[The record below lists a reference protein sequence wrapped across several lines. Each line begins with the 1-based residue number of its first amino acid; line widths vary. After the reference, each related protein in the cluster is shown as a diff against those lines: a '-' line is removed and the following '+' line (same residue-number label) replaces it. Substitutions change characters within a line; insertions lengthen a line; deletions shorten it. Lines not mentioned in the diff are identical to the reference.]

1 MWQQIMA
8 IVWAQFRIMRN
19 HMPRVGLG
27 AVTIWFL
34 SVLWYGMFAGLACF
48 LAVVLPSASQAALH
62 EWLPVGL
69 LVLFLYWQTMP
80 MLTLSSGWGLQL
92 NKLQIYPIPTRALFG
107 IETLLRITA
116 SPETIIV
123 LLGATV
129 GLLRNPR
136 IPMGAPLLLL
146 LFIPFNLFLQL
157 ALRDFLTF
165 AFNRSRFREV
175 LTILVI
181 SIGVLPQ
188 LVLRSGW
195 GHKVQPYFLLSARGI
210 ATPWQATAALS
221 LGVFSGL
228 NLLMMAAWLALAFAW
243 ARHQFQRGLLQEDS
257 FRGGGKSRADR
268 KPAAASS
275 PLLITRFFRDPM
287 ANLLQKEFQSLA
299 RMPRFRVVFG
309 MACVFG
315 VIVFVPMTFGHGGA
329 PFIRNNFLPMVNL
342 YGMLMLSDV
351 LLLNIFGLDRK
362 SAQLFFVAPVPFRAV
377 LQAKNVAALC
387 LIALQTAIVF
397 LFVLLFRVPVN
408 FFGVASGI
416 MVSAVVAVF
425 LLSVGNLLSVSTPR
439 AIDPSSTMRKQAGA
453 KMQLWT
459 LLCTLGMA
467 LLVGFPFLA
476 RWAFQ
481 RDWPF
486 FAVLLL
492 EFAIGLI
499 VYRIALDSAV
509 ELGLRNREQ
518 IVDTLS
524 KGPSPV
530 AA

>member
-1 MWQQIMA
+1 MWQQISA
-8 IVWAQFRIMRN
+8 IVWAQFRITRN
-19 HMPRVGLG
+19 HMPRMGLSMALG
-27 AVTIWFL
+27 WFL
-34 SVLWYGMFAGLACF
+34 PVLWYGLFTGFACF
-48 LAVVLPSASQAALH
+48 LAVVLPNAPRDGLH

-69 LVLFLYWQTMP
+69 LALFLYWQTMP
-80 MLTLSSGWGLQL
+80 LMTLSGGWGLQL
-92 NKLQIYPIPTRALFG
+92 NKLQIYPIPTRALFS

-116 SPETIIV
+116 SPETIIL
-123 LLGATV
+123 LLGVVV
-129 GLLRNPR
+129 GLLRHPG
-136 IPMGAPLLLL
+136 IPAGAPLLLL

-188 LVLRSGW
+188 LILRTGLA
-195 GHKVQPYFLLSARGI
+195 HKMQPYFLSSARGL
-210 ATPWQATAALS
+210 ATPWQVTAALS
-221 LGVFSGL
+221 LGAFSAM
-228 NLLMMAAWLALAFAW
+228 NLAVMAGWIFLSFIW
-243 ARHQFQRGLLQEDS
+243 ARRQFQKGLLHEES
-257 FRGGGKSRADR
+257 FRGGVLPRESR
-268 KPAAASS
+268 KQAASS
-275 PLLITRFFRDPM
+275 PLLFTRFFRDPM
-287 ANLLQKEFQSLA
+287 ANLLQKELQSLT

-315 VIVFVPMTFGHGGA
+315 VIVFVPMTLGHGGA
-329 PFIRNNFLPMVNL
+329 TFIKNNFLPMVNL

-362 SAQLFFVAPVPFRAV
+362 SAQLFFVAPVSFRAV
-377 LQAKNVAALC
+377 LQAKNVAALFA
-387 LIALQTAIVF
+387 IAAQTMVVL
-397 LFVLLFRVPVN
+397 LFVLLFRVPLSL
-408 FFGVASGI
+408 FGVASSI
-416 MVSAVVAVF
+416 SVSAVVAVY
-425 LLSVGNLLSVSTPR
+425 LLSAGNLLSVSTPR

-467 LLVGFPFLA
+467 VLVAFPFLA

-481 RDWPF
+481 KDWTF

-492 EFAIGLI
+492 EFVIGLI

-518 IVDTLS
+518 MVDALS

>member
-1 MWQQIMA
+1 M
-8 IVWAQFRIMRN
+8 
-19 HMPRVGLG
+19 
-27 AVTIWFL
+27 WFL
-34 SVLWYGMFAGLACF
+34 PVLWYGMFSGFACF
-48 LAVVLPSASQAALH
+48 LAVALPGMPQAALH

-80 MLTLSSGWGLQL
+80 MLTLSGGWGLQFD
-92 NKLQIYPIPTRALFG
+92 KLQIYPIPTRALFG

-116 SPETIIV
+116 SPETVI
-123 LLGATV
+123 LLMGAIV
-129 GLLRNPR
+129 GLLRHPG
-136 IPMGAPLLLL
+136 IPAGAPLFLL

-157 ALRDFLTF
+157 ALRDFVTF

-188 LVLRSGW
+188 LVLRSGF
-195 GHKVQPYFLLSARGI
+195 GHKLQPYLLLAARGPV
-210 ATPWQATAALS
+210 TPWRETAALS
-221 LGVFSGL
+221 LGIFSGVSL
-228 NLLMMAAWLALAFAW
+228 LLMAVWIALSFLW
-243 ARHQFQRGLLQEDS
+243 ARYQFRRSLEQEPA
-257 FRGGGKSRADR
+257 FRGGIAPRTNR
-268 KPAAASS
+268 KTASASS
-275 PLLITRFFRDPM
+275 PLLITRFFRDPL

-315 VIVFVPMTFGHGGA
+315 LMVFIPMTFGHGGA
-329 PFIRNNFLPMVNL
+329 AFIRNNFLPMVNL

-351 LLLNIFGLDRK
+351 LLLNVFGLDRK
-362 SAQLFFVAPVPFRAV
+362 SAQLFFVAPVPFRLV
-377 LQAKNVAALC
+377 LRAKNVVALC
-387 LIALQTAIVF
+387 VIAAQTALVL
-397 LFVLLFRVPVN
+397 LFVMLFRVPIDL
-408 FFGVASGI
+408 FGIASGLA
-416 MVSAVVAVF
+416 VSAVVAVF
-425 LLSVGNLLSVSTPR
+425 LLSAGNLLSVSAPR
-439 AIDPSSTMRKQAGA
+439 AIDPSSTLRKQAGA

-459 LLCTLGMA
+459 LACTLGMV

-476 RWAFQ
+476 RWSLQ
-481 RDWPF
+481 KDWPF

-492 EFAIGLI
+492 EFIVGLI

-509 ELGLRNREQ
+509 DLGLRNREQ
-518 IVDTLS
+518 VVEALS

>member
-1 MWQQIMA
+1 MWQQIIA
-8 IVWAQFRIMRN
+8 IVWAQFRITRN
-19 HMPRVGLG
+19 HMPRAGLG
-27 AVTIWFL
+27 AIILWL
-34 SVLWYGMFAGLACF
+34 LPVLWYGMFAGFACS
-48 LAVVLPSASQAALH
+48 LAVAIPNMPQDALRA
-62 EWLPVGL
+62 WLPVGL

-80 MLTLSSGWGLQL
+80 MVTLSSGWGLQL
-92 NKLQIYPIPTRALFG
+92 NKLQIYPIPTHALFG

-123 LLGATV
+123 LLGAMV
-129 GLLRNPR
+129 GLLRHPR
-136 IPMGAPLLLL
+136 VPAGAPLWLL
-146 LFIPFNLFLQL
+146 LFIPFNLFVQL

-188 LVLRSGW
+188 LVLRTGL
-195 GHKVQPYFLLSARGI
+195 GRKVQPYFLLSAHG
-210 ATPWQATAALS
+210 AFTPWQVTAVLS
-221 LGVFSGL
+221 LGVVSGI
-228 NLLMMAAWLALAFAW
+228 NLIVMAAWLALTFAW
-243 ARHQFQRGLLQEDS
+243 ARHQFQRGLLQEES
-257 FRGGGKSRADR
+257 FRGGGISRADR
-268 KPAAASS
+268 KPDRASS

-287 ANLLQKEFQSLA
+287 ANLLQKEFQSLV

-315 VIVFVPMTFGHGGA
+315 VAVFVPMTFGRGGA
-329 PFIRNNFLPMVNL
+329 SFIRNNFLPVVNL

-351 LLLNIFGLDRK
+351 LLLNIFGLDRG

-377 LQAKNVAALC
+377 LQAKNITALC
-387 LIALQTAIVF
+387 MIALQNAAVL
-397 LFVLLFRVPVN
+397 LFVLLFRIPVN
-408 FFGVASGI
+408 LFGVTSSI
-416 MVSAVVAVF
+416 TVSAVVSVF
-425 LLSVGNLLSVSTPR
+425 LLSVGNLLSVSSPR
-439 AIDPSSTMRKQAGA
+439 AINPSSTMRKQAGA

-459 LLCTLGMA
+459 LLCTAGMA
-467 LLVGFPFLA
+467 LLVAFPFLA

-481 RDWPF
+481 TDWAF

-492 EFAIGLI
+492 EFVIGLI

-518 IVDTLS
+518 MVDALS
-524 KGPSPV
+524 KGLSPV